1 MRLRPHARRDRPV
14 SAAPRLSHRHGRR
27 GRNRLAVGLWL
38 ALGLLAG
45 CGGSSRLDPTLLL
58 ISLDGFRWDYREL
71 AATPNLDSL
80 AAEGVTA
87 RALIP
92 VFPTTTFPNHYSI
105 ITGLYP
111 ENHGV
116 IANTMFD
123 PLLGDTFRLGD
134 RETLADG
141 RWYGGEPLW
150 VTAQL
155 QGRKSATIFWP
166 GSEAEIKGVRPTYWL
181 PYEHEMTHTERV
193 NQILA
198 QLDLPAES
206 RPAFL
211 TMYFPDV
218 DDAGHSGS
226 DSMLTAA
233 IREVDS
239 TLGELLRGLAARGI
253 REATNII
260 IVSDH
265 GMTAIDSS
273 RIIVLDDY
281 VDLSQAGV
289 VDWTPVL
296 ALRPPAEVQEEI
308 YAALKSAHPHMLVF
322 RREELP
328 PRLRYS
334 SHYRVPPIVALAD
347 EGWTIS
353 SRAYLAR
360 NPPRPTGGAH
370 GYDNRYASMRGIFI
384 GSGPAFKRGLEVGA
398 FQNVH
403 LYALMCAILNLEPA
417 PSDGSIDSVKA
428 LLD

>member
-1 MRLRPHARRDRPV
+1 M
-14 SAAPRLSHRHGRR
+14 
-27 GRNRLAVGLWL
+27 VGLWL
-38 ALGLLAG
+38 ALGLLAS
-45 CGGSSRLDPTLLL
+45 CGGPSRQEPTLLL

-71 AATPNLDSL
+71 AATPNMDRL

-92 VFPTTTFPNHYSI
+92 VFPTKTFPNHYSI

-111 ENHGV
+111 DNHGV
-116 IANTMFD
+116 IANHMFD
-123 PLLGDTFRLGD
+123 PILGDTFSLDD
-134 RETLADG
+134 REAVADG

-155 QGRKSATIFWP
+155 QGRKSAAIFWP

-181 PYEHEMTHTERV
+181 PYDHDMSHEERV
-193 NQILA
+193 SQILA

-218 DDAGHSGS
+218 DDGGHSGS
-226 DSMLTAA
+226 DSVLFAA
-233 IREVDS
+233 ITRVDS
-239 TLGELLRGLAARGI
+239 TLGELLQGLETRGI
-253 REATNII
+253 REETNII

-265 GMTAIDSS
+265 GMTAVDSS

-296 ALRPPAEVQEEI
+296 ALRPPEDVREEI
-308 YAALKSAHPHMLVF
+308 YTALKNAHPHMLVY
-322 RREELP
+322 RRDELP

-334 SHYRVPPIVALAD
+334 SHYRIPPIVALAD

-353 SRAYLAR
+353 SRAYLER
-360 NPPRPTGGAH
+360 RPPRPRGGNH
-370 GYDNRYASMRGIFI
+370 GFDNRHASMRGIFI
-384 GSGPAFKRGLEVGA
+384 GSGPAFNRGLEVGA

-403 LYALMCAILNLEPA
+403 LYALMCAILKLEPA
-417 PSDGSIDSVKA
+417 PHDGSIDSVKA